1 MRQTRPETS
10 AESHNRNR
18 HKSPKSQQTV
28 KKHPKRPALPQSTA
42 IKTPQ
47 TSINPPFFLT
57 QNPSQPQINSNFH
70 PYTPT
75 HHIHRAPTM
84 PWTPRNFKKRPNLH
98 LLITA
103 LCLRTPNTWFTIL

>member
-1 MRQTRPETS
+1 MRQTRLETS

-47 TSINPPFFLT
+47 TCINPPFF
-57 QNPSQPQINSNFH
+57 
-70 PYTPT
+70 
-75 HHIHRAPTM
+75 
-84 PWTPRNFKKRPNLH
+84 
-98 LLITA
+98 
-103 LCLRTPNTWFTIL
+103 